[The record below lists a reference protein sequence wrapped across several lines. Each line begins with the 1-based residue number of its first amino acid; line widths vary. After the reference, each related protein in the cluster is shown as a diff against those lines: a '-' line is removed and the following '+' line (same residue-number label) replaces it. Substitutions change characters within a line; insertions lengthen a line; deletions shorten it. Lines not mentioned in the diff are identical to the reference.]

1 MSLINNTN
9 EYFVTIDS
17 EFRDNEKYPIETD
30 FAVKFQTGTSDNPFV
45 KGVPVSNDFFI
56 PLQIDPNVIDNYFRV
71 KGGTILNIQKIT
83 ENSFIL
89 CGLITPDDN
98 DNIFTIQTYPIPAEA
113 GGDLAGTPSYTI
125 ISQEFEA
132 PYFTSVYLC
141 KITYTNNTY
150 VSNWFIYLDK
160 TDIILVTEN
169 NSKYC
174 NFTIDVNNNI
184 YFTFDFTAQ
193 FFTLKRI
200 SPNSI
205 NPTIYTVPNFTNALN
220 ACLALFAFD
229 INGSN
234 FYVDGHDWGYHLIGS
249 TNDILPTEI
258 NGRIGINID
267 TANNVYIGSNTN
279 PYEPTYNQTLNANG
293 VTEFNNY
300 MFMFKN
306 NNNIDSILC
315 FIQKPTAQSYAIAK
329 TYSIQSPYPEIY
341 GKLYTTTLLTSNQ
354 KNFGG
359 VSNSDYY
366 NFHSDGTYFFQNS
379 TTCYIIANYYS
390 TSQIYI
396 NVSSINLSTG
406 VLTLT
411 GVVTPYQQLN
421 NNASYVISSVKYGT
435 TIFTAFIFTN
445 NNSGTNTLRIL
456 KLDLTNLAA
465 GFSVVANE
473 SITSLNNMIFDNNT
487 SLTTFIQND
496 IVYITLAT
504 SFGEINIYKA
514 QVTATTFTFL
524 ASNFSNNLIN
534 NGLLPLGSFMFYK
547 SSKYY
552 LVLGTTIKSTTSIF
566 DITDTGIYGEIIF
579 SKLSTVNDL
588 ACSRISLYIKDSN
601 YFLVDNLGDIYNIN
615 DPVNPLLLATKYPK
629 IEETESIKIWNISTD
644 FEQEFGILTKNDLLT
659 NKEFLTNF
667 SFIYQDVTI
676 NSIHYN
682 QNLENQINNENY
694 ITFDIVNNS
703 SSSSS
708 SSQNFFSPSNLIGNG
723 LIAWFDAS
731 DQTSF
736 NLSGDIIDQ
745 WKDKSGNNYNLD
757 SSGINRPTYDR
768 TNQTVNFTIDTGDGG
783 YLTGSYGDT
792 ISPKY
797 VIIATKNWNDVLELN
812 PFLNTLNPLLE
823 IGDATNSLGFYK
835 TSNLPIN
842 SSYRTYN
849 LNVNRIN
856 VTSIPAT
863 SESYS
868 YTSTTNNGLVN
879 TGDKHPF
886 LYQNNS
892 IKYYNTT
899 TDTKYIVGLGS
910 GSNTLSYS
918 IDGTEFISNGSNI
931 FTTQGNNSFWN
942 DTLCVAVGQGTN
954 TIAYSSNGK
963 DWTGIGT
970 SIFSV
975 SGNAIVN
982 NGTLW
987 VAGGN
992 GATHTLAYSNNG
1004 ITWTGNNKTIFT
1016 TICKNITWSN
1026 TLSRFVAVGQGTNTI
1041 AYSNNGITWTG
1052 LGTSIFSTSG
1062 NTVVWSE
1069 FHGLF
1074 LAGGQGTNSIAYSVD
1089 GISWNGLGYIG
1100 PIIFPLTSPICNSI
1114 DVDQF
1119 GFFVAG
1125 FYSDI
1130 YNFSVYSSNDGIT
1143 WGTGNTPFQE
1153 SCNSVKYTG
1162 QYWLFGAGG
1171 ANTTNTLAYSY
1182 DGINILPLGNLIFKN
1197 NCYGFGCPQTITY
1210 SQYTSGV
1217 LENFYQDQVSFDGI
1231 YSINN
1236 ENGTNNPL
1244 TSSGWNSV
1252 PAQFKLGLTD
1262 ILNNGLSRE
1271 LVFGAGL
1278 PISGSQI
1285 IVQNNTSNINYL
1297 EAGINEIIILDY
1309 VPSDSQRKQIQAYL
1323 NQKYNLWVNYIGSN
1337 PYEPVPTGSTIVA
1350 VDGLNLKYNFL
1361 NYSDIT
1367 NIQPFCSPIN
1377 IINSSND
1384 PYNISNIAIT
1394 HSNIIN
1400 FSHTID
1406 NNNNIY
1412 FFLCF
1417 LSGDSIYLS
1426 CLQTDNKFNLLS
1438 SNYIQLE
1445 TGILIPTNI
1454 LPISNIVA
1462 YTKISNTQVYCAVQY
1477 LDYPHTVKIYY
1488 YNNGFSLFSN
1498 YALNYNDNTWIQTG
1512 GSVIEYTDNTGS
1524 SSSYLYSILT
1534 QPSSWDGTFGYNG
1547 SLLQSSVNFG
1557 APLVTTIYE
1566 NIKCASN
1573 KHGIQSFNINQN
1585 KYLYVRALAGS
1596 DKTFVFDL
1604 TNMNGPYSYKEFTG
1618 WKYSPIYNPN
1628 SYNATNW
1635 NTIDNEV
1642 PSSIFYNPLNQ
1653 NIYNLFNYNPTD
1665 VNSLNTPPSSPI
1677 NIQQYFTYKN
1687 ITDLNNIPGA
1697 GIIPITSTNLGYR
1710 IALIKYGISGQKV
1723 FASLLITDSTGESI
1737 KYIQCYDVTNLVYAT
1752 TYYNDYI
1759 SLFPPNPSITSYNN
1773 LKGIGLCFINK
1784 INISG
1789 QSEWL
1794 NYMGGDADSLNSV
1807 NVNLSNMDI
1816 DPSLSYL
1823 YVCGGWK
1830 YKIESFDKDN
1840 NKLNKITSYNTQYNG
1855 YLAKIILKDGTFEW
1869 LLPSIGFNNDYFER
1883 LSYIDS
1889 KNLICLVNHFESPIL
1904 LVYEPQISSS
1914 GPFSNPEV
1922 VNLNLSN
1929 ISTQSSSLIAFK
1941 PDGSIQFHTKIYS
1954 NLSLQYIQLYD
1965 ISIDENSNKKRI
1977 YVSGISNATQI
1988 NSIDSSGLETQLL
2001 YNDIDPL
2008 SQKAIIIYQYDLDGL
2023 YEASQNVIFPSN
2035 YLVNLADIRTF
2046 SLFNRIIV
2054 FTNIFKY
2061 EYKNQYIYVY
2071 NQDGSYGKRISFNND
2086 TTPLEVNSS
2095 FIFEYLYDSTYVDEN
2110 NISYSKIVIPYFE
2123 FNSTFQTYP
2132 NPNGSV
2138 YTGYG
2143 QFTPLFTVD
2152 NSLIN
2157 FNLFIMGNL
2166 FDNTSLT
2173 LTNQTLIAST
2183 ETLNKNFSIR
2193 LNFINPDN
2201 DNYNIVINQ
2210 QILLKNLVR
2219 NNIPVTI
2226 QGKTF
2231 WCGSVVKSIL
2241 NSIIGY
2247 DTTLIPNASNQLTI
2261 TNIYGNV
2268 LDTSKKYYLMF
2279 PVYTIGPGFVTT
2291 NLQTSYIEVSSI
2303 NYNSTSK
2310 VYTLTL
2316 PSTNPLI
2323 NADFPDGFYGP
2334 YIYLSNENLNANYT
2348 IQFCPTPL
2356 RSITNFKTKLNSLII
2371 PNRRI
2376 KNSYLPGTRDIN
2388 DFRYLILEVYNEND
2402 SEQFPEIINSNDFF
2416 NNPNYISYINRCK
2429 GTFVIPISGINVSS
2443 SSNFIILDSID
2454 IPVVTF
2460 FPGFYNI
2467 RVILKDI
2474 YGNVVQFDSTPNSE
2488 KQSDNIF
2495 INNFVDSPLMQIT
2508 AKLTFSK
2515 I

>member
-1 MSLINNTN
+1 MSLITNTN

-56 PLQIDPNVIDNYFRV
+56 PLQIDPNVVDNYFRV

-83 ENSFIL
+83 EISFIL
-89 CGLITPDDN
+89 CGLMTPNDIDN
-98 DNIFTIQTYPIPAEA
+98 VFAIETYPIPAEA
-113 GGDLAGTPSYTI
+113 GGDLAGTPSFTI
-125 ISQEFEA
+125 LSKEFEA

-141 KITYTNNTY
+141 KLTYTNNTY

-160 TDIILVTEN
+160 YDTIPFTTNDVN
-169 NSKYC
+169 YC

-184 YFTFDFTAQ
+184 YFTFDFSAPY
-193 FFTLKRI
+193 FSLKRI
-200 SPNSI
+200 STTSI
-205 NPTIYTVPNFTNALN
+205 NPIIYNIQNPSSVNNT
-220 ACLALFAFD
+220 CLALFAFD

-234 FYVDGHDWGYHLIGS
+234 FYVDGHDWGYHIIES
-249 TNDILPTEI
+249 SNDILSTEI

-267 TANNVYIGSNTN
+267 TANNVYLGSNTN
-279 PYEPTYNQTLNANG
+279 PYEPTYFETLNANG

-300 MFMFKN
+300 MFMFKDT
-306 NNNIDSILC
+306 NNIDNILC

-329 TYSIQSPYPEIY
+329 TYSIQTN
-341 GKLYTTTLLTSNQ
+341 GTTQLTSNQ

-359 VSNSDYY
+359 VLNSDYY

-411 GVVTPYQQLN
+411 GVVTPYQQLT

-435 TIFTAFIFTN
+435 TIYTAFIFTN
-445 NNSGTNTLRIL
+445 NNAGPNRVRIV

-465 GFSVVANE
+465 GFTVVATSSN
-473 SITSLNNMIFDNNT
+473 ITITNFDNNM

-496 IVYITLAT
+496 IVYITVSNSL
-504 SFGEINIYKA
+504 GEINILKG

-524 ASNFSNNLIN
+524 SQTYSNTLIT
-534 NGLLPLGSFMFYK
+534 NGLLNIGSFMFYK

-566 DITDTGIYGEIIF
+566 DITDLTNI

-588 ACSRISLYIKDSN
+588 TCSRISLYLKDSN

-615 DPVNPLLLATKYPK
+615 DPTQPLLLTTKYPK

-659 NKEFLTNF
+659 NKEFLTNYP
-667 SFIYQDVTI
+667 FIYKDVII

-682 QNLENQINNENY
+682 QNLENQIINENY
-694 ITFDIVNNS
+694 ITFDIINSNS
-703 SSSSS
+703 SSTTT
-708 SSQNFFSPSNLIGNG
+708 QNFFSPSNLINNG
-723 LIAWFDAS
+723 LIAWYDGS

-736 NLSGDIIDQ
+736 NLSGDIINQ
-745 WKDKSGNNYNLD
+745 WKDKSGNNYHLD

-768 TNQTVNFTIDTGDGG
+768 TNQQVNFTIDTGDGG
-783 YLTGSYGDT
+783 YLSGSYGDT

-797 VIIATKNWNDVLELN
+797 VIIASRNWNDVLELN
-812 PFLNTLNPLLE
+812 ATQNTLNPLLE
-823 IGDATNSLGFYK
+823 IGDINNSLGFYK

-842 SSYRTYN
+842 SSYRSYN

-863 SESYS
+863 SESYTYS
-868 YTSTTNNGLVN
+868 STTNNALVN
-879 TGDKHPF
+879 TGGKHPF

-899 TDTKYIVGLGS
+899 SNTKYIVGLGS

-918 IDGTEFISNGSNI
+918 IDGTEFISNGSSI
-931 FTTQGNNSFWN
+931 FTTQGNNSFWSS
-942 DTLCVAVGQGTN
+942 DLCVAVGQGTN

-975 SGNAIVN
+975 SGNVIIN
-982 NGTLW
+982 NTIRW

-992 GATHTLAYSNNG
+992 GATHTLAYSNDG
-1004 ITWTGNNKTIFT
+1004 INWTGNNKTIFT
-1016 TICKNITWSN
+1016 TICKYISWSN
-1026 TLSRFVAVGQGTNTI
+1026 SLSLFVAVGQGTNTI
-1041 AYSNNGITWTG
+1041 AYSSDGISWTG
-1052 LGTSIFSTSG
+1052 IGTSIFSTSG
-1062 NTVVWSE
+1062 NTVVWSDY
-1069 FHGLF
+1069 HNLF
-1074 LAGGQGTNSIAYSVD
+1074 LAGGQGTNSLAYSSD
-1089 GISWNGLGYIG
+1089 GINWTGLGYIG
-1100 PIIFPLTSPICNSI
+1100 PIIFPLTEPICNSI

-1119 GFFVAG
+1119 GFFIAG

-1130 YNFSVYSSNDGIT
+1130 YNFSIYGSYDGIT
-1143 WGTGNTPFQE
+1143 WGGNNTPFQE

-1162 QYWLFGAGG
+1162 QYWIFGAGG
-1171 ANTTNTLAYSY
+1171 VNTTNTLAYSN
-1182 DGINILPLGNLIFKN
+1182 DGINIIGLGNNIFKN
-1197 NCYGFGCPQTITY
+1197 NCYGFGYPQTITY
-1210 SQYTSGV
+1210 SQYTSGI

-1278 PISGSQI
+1278 PVSGSQI
-1285 IVQNNTSNINYL
+1285 IVQNNISNISYL
-1297 EAGINEIIILDY
+1297 TAGINEIIVLDY

-1323 NQKYNLWVNYIGSN
+1323 NQKYNLWVNYIGEN
-1337 PYEPVPTGSTIVA
+1337 PYEPIPSGSTIVA

-1377 IINSSND
+1377 IINSLND
-1384 PYNISNIAIT
+1384 PYNIYNVPLI

-1400 FSHTID
+1400 FSHAID

-1426 CLQTDNKFNLLS
+1426 CLKTDNKFNLLN

-1445 TGILIPTNI
+1445 TGILTPTNI
-1454 LPISNIVA
+1454 LPISNIIA
-1462 YTKISNTQVYCAVQY
+1462 YTKISKTQVYCAVQY
-1477 LDYPHTVKIYY
+1477 IDYPHTVKIYN
-1488 YNNGFSLFSN
+1488 YNDGFSLFSN
-1498 YALNYNDNTWIQTG
+1498 YALSYNNNTWIQTG
-1512 GSVIEYTDNTGS
+1512 GSVIEYTDSTGS
-1524 SSSYLYSILT
+1524 SSSYLYSILN

-1557 APLVTTIYE
+1557 VPSVVPIYE
-1566 NIKCASN
+1566 NIKCSSN
-1573 KHGIQSFNINQN
+1573 KYGIQSFDINEN

-1604 TNMNGPYSYKEFTG
+1604 TNINGPYSYKEFTG

-1628 SYNATNW
+1628 SYNSTNW

-1642 PSSIFYNPLNQ
+1642 PSSIFYNPLDQ

-1710 IALIKYGISGQKV
+1710 IGLIKYGISGQKV
-1723 FASLLITDSTGESI
+1723 FASLLITDSTSENI

-1752 TYYNDYI
+1752 QYYKT
-1759 SLFPPNPSITSYNN
+1759 SSFSTPSITSYDN
-1773 LKGIGLCFINK
+1773 LNGIGLAFINK

-1794 NYMGGDADSLNSV
+1794 NYLGGDTETLNSV

-1840 NKLNKITSYNTQYNG
+1840 NKLNKITSYDTNYNG

-1914 GPFSNPEV
+1914 GPFTNPEV

-1929 ISTQSSSLIAFK
+1929 ISTQTSSLIAFNTN
-1941 PDGSIQFHTKIYS
+1941 GSVQFHTKIYS

-1988 NSIDSSGLETQLL
+1988 NSIDSSGLQTQLL

-2008 SQKAIIIYQYDLDGL
+2008 TQKAIIIYQYDLDGL

-2035 YLVNLADIRTF
+2035 YLVNLSDIRTF
-2046 SLFNRIIV
+2046 SLFNRMIV

-2071 NQDGSYGKRISFNND
+2071 NQDGSYGKRISFNNQ
-2086 TTPLEVNSS
+2086 TTPLEVNLS

-2123 FNSTFQTYP
+2123 FNRPFQSYP
-2132 NPNGSV
+2132 NPDSQDLQI
-2138 YTGYG
+2138 YG
-2143 QFTPLFTVD
+2143 QFTPLFTNN

-2157 FNLFIMGNL
+2157 YNLFIMGNL
-2166 FDNTSLT
+2166 FDNTALT
-2173 LTNQTLIAST
+2173 FTNQTLIAST
-2183 ETLNKNFSIR
+2183 DTLNKNFSIR
-2193 LNFINPDN
+2193 YNFINPDN
-2201 DNYNIVINQ
+2201 NNYNIVINQ
-2210 QILLKNLVR
+2210 EILLKNLVR
-2219 NNIPVTI
+2219 NNIPVSI

-2241 NSIIGY
+2241 NSIIAY

-2261 TNIYGNV
+2261 TNIYGNL
-2268 LDTSKKYYLMF
+2268 LDTSKKYYIMF
-2279 PVYTIGPGFVTT
+2279 PVYTLGPGFVTT
-2291 NLQTSYIEVSSI
+2291 NLETSYIEVLSV

-2316 PSTNPLI
+2316 SSTNPLI
-2323 NADFPDGFYGP
+2323 NSDFPSGFYGP

-2376 KNSYLPGTRDIN
+2376 KNSYLPGTRDLN
-2388 DFRYLILEVYNEND
+2388 DFRYLILEVYNENN

-2416 NNPNYISYINRCK
+2416 NNPNYIDYINRCK

-2443 SSNFIILDSID
+2443 TSNFIILDSID

-2467 RVILKDI
+2467 RIILKDI
-2474 YGNVVQFDSTPNSE
+2474 YGNVVQFDSTPNSD

-2495 INNFVDSPLMQIT
+2495 INNFVESPLMQIT
-2508 AKLTFSK
+2508 AKLTFTK